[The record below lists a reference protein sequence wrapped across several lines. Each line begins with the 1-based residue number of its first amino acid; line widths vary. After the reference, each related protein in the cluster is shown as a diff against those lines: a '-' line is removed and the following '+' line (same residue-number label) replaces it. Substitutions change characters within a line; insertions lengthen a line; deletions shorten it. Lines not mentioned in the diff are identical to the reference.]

1 MDATTRQQTGAG
13 ETSQWGKIVKKNSIE
28 QSVSQACLSN
38 LVIFTENL
46 EDQKELNEIISQFV
60 VKHPCRVILILA
72 QPRSADSRLE
82 AESCP
87 HTFTTSSGKRGICDQ
102 ITLRANGASVRE
114 LASAVQPLLVPDLP
128 IYLWWRGVFLHHRQ
142 LVEQMLN
149 FCDRFIY
156 DGVTW
161 TNLHYT
167 VLQVTDTFERFQQS
181 VGFTN
186 FNWSRLRPWR
196 ENVAGFF
203 DVGMFERG
211 IWDISRVRVEYM
223 AIPQKEEGYEFRS
236 LLFVAWMAAQLEW
249 TPVRGVPGVERAQLQ
264 FTDKKGATV
273 DAELVLL
280 PQSAPNAQS
289 IQRVVIE
296 TTCDGKKIELSAE
309 RDHKDHLEIL
319 AVDGPTGHSVLR
331 KVPHADSSLADLLH
345 RELGRRGRNRVFEKS
360 FKLAAQL
367 LQLI

>member
-1 MDATTRQQTGAG
+1 MDAKTRPVTKAN
-13 ETSQWGKIVKKNSIE
+13 ETSQWGKIVKKTPID
-28 QSVSQACLSN
+28 QGVSQACLSN

-46 EDQKELNEIISQFV
+46 EDQRELNETISQFV

-72 QPRSADSRLE
+72 QPRSSESKLE

-87 HTFTTSSGKRGICDQ
+87 HTFVSSSGKSAICDQ
-102 ITLRANGASVRE
+102 ITLRATGASVRE

-128 IYLWWRGVFLHHRQ
+128 IYLWWRGVFLHHRA
-142 LVEQMLN
+142 LVEQMLT

-156 DGVTW
+156 DGVGW

-167 VLQVTDTFERFQQS
+167 VLQVTDIFERYQQT

-196 ENVAGFF
+196 ENLAGFF
-203 DVGMFERG
+203 DVGMFERE
-211 IWDISRVRVEYM
+211 IWDINHVRVEYM
-223 AIPQKEEGYEFRS
+223 ALPDMEEGYEFRA
-236 LLFVAWMAAQLEW
+236 LLYVAWMAAQLGWE
-249 TPVRGVPGVERAQLQ
+249 PVRGVPGMERAQLQ
-264 FTDKKGATV
+264 FTSRKGALV
-273 DAELVLL
+273 DAELVKL
-280 PQSAPNAQS
+280 PQSAPTAQS
-289 IQRVVIE
+289 IQRVLIE
-296 TTCDGKKIELSAE
+296 TSTDSKKLLLSVE

-319 AVDGPTGHSVLR
+319 TTDGPAGHSVLR

-360 FKLAAQL
+360 FKLAASL